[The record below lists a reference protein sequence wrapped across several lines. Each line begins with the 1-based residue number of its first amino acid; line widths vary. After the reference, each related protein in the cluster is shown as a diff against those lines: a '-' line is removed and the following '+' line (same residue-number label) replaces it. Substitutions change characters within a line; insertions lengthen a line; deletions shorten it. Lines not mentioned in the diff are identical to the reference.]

1 MPRALLGAESVALVA
16 TAQENRL
23 DGCVECG
30 CRSSTVVP
38 GGRKQLWWMTFGLV
52 EPGKGV
58 EWTRSGPQGFSYCG
72 WGAFE
77 SVEKEFKRTKGIPY
91 AIVEIEASLEQ
102 VDNTGAGMAVSGSV
116 RKLSGFGRR
125 AQPKYDSEPFEQTRR
140 FAPSMQSVITVF
152 AADEKERAE
161 FQVHEILVSL
171 EGFLLGDEE
180 AAYGNIVLESDMPG
194 AAILLNGELAGR
206 VREAQSFDIENL
218 PTGELAVGVR
228 DYSGRIQTQTVSV
241 NAGETTRLRIDLLSG
256 LEDRAGDEYL
266 VLSNN
271 PQGFEERWRERDGAI
286 EVMIPSG
293 VFLMGS
299 ESRLSEEDERPQH
312 EVFLSSFWIDK
323 TEVTWRQYAM
333 FAADS
338 GRALP
343 PEPLWGR
350 QEHYALSS
358 TNWADADQYC
368 RWVGARLPSEAEWE
382 KAARGTDGR
391 DYPWGADWDPNR
403 CNSISGGMHRPE
415 DVGSFPGCVSPYGV
429 LDMAG
434 SHWQWVN
441 DFYSADY
448 YKNAPAE
455 DPKGPESGPL
465 RVKRGGYWMGHPS
478 QIRVTRRGKSSP
490 DWRNTP
496 HSFRCAHDYEGE
508 GS

>member
-1 MPRALLGAESVALVA
+1 MSSSPLIALFCALFLLVPRNSIGSESVAMVA
-16 TAQENRL
+16 AAQENRL

-30 CRSSTVVP
+30 CQSSTVIP

-77 SVEKEFKRTKGIPY
+77 SVEKEFTRTKGIPY
-91 AIVEIEASLEQ
+91 AIVEIETSLGQ
-102 VDNTGAGMAVSGSV
+102 VDKTGAGMAVSGSV

-206 VREAQSFDIENL
+206 VREAQSFEIENL

-256 LEDRAGDEYL
+256 LKIGQAM
-266 VLSNN
+266 S
-271 PQGFEERWRERDGAI
+271 
-286 EVMIPSG
+286 
-293 VFLMGS
+293 
-299 ESRLSEEDERPQH
+299 
-312 EVFLSSFWIDK
+312 
-323 TEVTWRQYAM
+323 TW
-333 FAADS
+333 
-338 GRALP
+338 P
-343 PEPLWGR
+343 
-350 QEHYALSS
+350 
-358 TNWADADQYC
+358 
-368 RWVGARLPSEAEWE
+368 
-382 KAARGTDGR
+382 
-391 DYPWGADWDPNR
+391 
-403 CNSISGGMHRPE
+403 
-415 DVGSFPGCVSPYGV
+415 
-429 LDMAG
+429 
-434 SHWQWVN
+434 
-441 DFYSADY
+441 
-448 YKNAPAE
+448 
-455 DPKGPESGPL
+455 
-465 RVKRGGYWMGHPS
+465 
-478 QIRVTRRGKSSP
+478 
-490 DWRNTP
+490 
-496 HSFRCAHDYEGE
+496 
-508 GS
+508 